1 MAIAR
6 MASPQNQAAQTLR
19 PGAKTGVVRGDSE
32 HVTST
37 IYHSRHGSAP
47 AECQTP
53 VRGIDLFICRCIEGV
68 HLIRMAVAGHST
80 ASFDQETAAKE
91 LRRASFC
98 GFGRSHSRKGFPQ

>member
-1 MAIAR
+1 MAAAR
-6 MASPQNQAAQTLR
+6 TASPRSQTVRVLCRAAETR
-19 PGAKTGVVRGDSE
+19 AIPDDSE
-32 HVTST
+32 HVTSK
-37 IYHSRHGSAP
+37 IYHTRHGSAP
-47 AECQTP
+47 GECQTP
-53 VRGIDLFICRCIEGV
+53 VRGIDLFVCRCIEGV